1 MIELIGS
8 LLLADFPS
16 GSSINYHNTKLY
28 LIGDD
33 ATSILVMNSDYT
45 NQKTIR
51 VFDFADKRIPKPEK
65 ADYETSTI
73 VKVEGKE
80 YLIVLGSASK
90 KNRRKGILIE
100 LENQEG
106 LEQIEY
112 THFIK
117 RLKEEGVNDV
127 NLEGCAAIANH
138 FIFSNRANDNN
149 PNNIFIVTSSDF
161 WKNQEEAPLFICA
174 VALPVKNETVIG
186 ISELCY
192 VESRDLLLITLSSE
206 VTSNTYDDGTIG
218 DSYIGW
224 IDSISQ
230 KINQSNLSLDGMLNL
245 SDYHAVFKG
254 EKIEGVCVESL
265 EHKTLNLH
273 LVSDNDQ
280 GMTRLF
286 RIKMVID

>member
-1 MIELIGS
+1 MIELIDS
-8 LLLADFPS
+8 LLLVDFPS
-16 GSSINYHNTKLY
+16 GSSINYHNNKLY

-33 ATSILVMNSDYT
+33 ANNILVMDCAYAS
-45 NQKTIR
+45 QKTIP

-80 YLIVLGSASK
+80 CLIVLGSASR

-100 LENQEG
+100 LENQEDIK
-106 LEQIEY
+106 EIDFAQ
-112 THFIK
+112 FIK
-117 RLKEEGVNDV
+117 RVKGEGVHDV
-127 NLEGCAAIANH
+127 NMEGCAALENH
-138 FIFSNRANDNN
+138 FLFSNRANDDN
-149 PNNIFIVTSSDF
+149 PNNIFIVTCSDF
-161 WKNQEEAPLFICA
+161 WTCQEEAPVFIRNIT
-174 VALPVKNETVIG
+174 LPLSNQTTIG

-224 IDSISQ
+224 IDSISR
-230 KINQSNLSLDGMLNL
+230 KIHQSDLSLDGMLNL
-245 SDYHAVFKG
+245 SDYNDVFKG
-254 EKIEGVCVESL
+254 EKIEGVCVESI
-265 EHKTLNLH
+265 ENKSLNLH

-280 GMTRLF
+280 GITKLF
-286 RIKMVID
+286 RVKMIID